1 MRKILITIVMIAGAI
16 FIITQFEEL
25 GNIID
30 TVRRGDVR
38 FLLIAVLAEGIWLVN
53 VAALYRAVYRV
64 LGIEERLP
72 DMILASAAANFVNV
86 VTPTV
91 GVGGMAVFISEA
103 KRKNYSRART
113 TVASA
118 LYLLFDYAGYLVVLA
133 LGLLVL
139 FRRGRLQTT
148 ELLATGILVLIAIF
162 IAAVLYLGMVSEQR
176 LGRFLAWAARMVNK
190 VIRPFRRGK
199 PGDYLSEERG
209 HTFAHD
215 VAEGMNELRG
225 QPQKLIWPML
235 LSLSGKSLL
244 IIVMYSVFLAFDVPA
259 STGTILAAVSI
270 AFLFTVVS
278 PTPNGVGVVEGALTL
293 LLASFF
299 IPLGDAAIVAVT
311 YRGVTYWMPLGVG
324 MLAIRWLGGV
334 KRISPPKDDPP
345 AA

>member
-1 MRKILITIVMIAGAI
+1 MRKILITLVMVAGAV

-38 FLLIAVLAEGIWLVN
+38 FLLVAVLAEGLWLVN

-72 DMILASAAANFVNV
+72 DMILASAAANFINV

-103 KRKNYSRART
+103 RRKNYSRART

-118 LYLLFDYAGYLVVLA
+118 LYLLFDYAGYLAVLA

-139 FRRGRLQTT
+139 FRRGQLQTT

-162 IAAVLYLGMVSEQR
+162 IAAVLYLGMVSEQQ
-176 LGRFLAWAARMVNK
+176 LGRFLAWAAQLVNK
-190 VIRPFRRGK
+190 IVRPFRRNK
-199 PGDYLSEERG
+199 PGDYLSLERG
-209 HTFAHD
+209 YTFAHD

-225 QPQKLIWPML
+225 KPENLLWPML

-299 IPLGDAAIVAVT
+299 IPLGDAAIVAIT

-334 KRISPPKDDPP
+334 KRISPPKDGPP